1 MEKSNDENKDGT
13 DYISENEEAIHQRL
27 IEDGTVVISNKSF
40 SNEFMRFFGL
50 IHWKADLNET
60 ITIIKLGHLEILD
73 KSQTKRLIHA
83 KIGKYYLFREVHQKS
98 IAMSIAITKASTY
111 CANSSDDLLKHYCL
125 IINNIVVHMQQKR
138 NGNCAVRAFSLY
150 DTDFQVKDLKH
161 VIVPVVK
168 SVESVLQDL
177 KKKYEKKRYNIRSRN
192 CQHFAKE
199 VVECIT
205 GGLVTINTQDTP
217 SESFSVDW
225 KSGAFLFKTSR
236 LGKTTVDVIKTPE
249 KKWKI
254 NTNCN
259 CTMS

>member
-98 IAMSIAITKASTY
+98 IAMSIAITKVSEFFG
-111 CANSSDDLLKHYCL
+111 NSSDDMLKHYL
-125 IINNIVVHMQQKR
+125 VVINNIVVHMQR
-138 NGNCAVRAFSLY
+138 RRDGNCGVKAFSVF
-150 DTDFQVKDLKH
+150 DSDFKLKEM
-161 VIVPVVK
+161 VIVPVVND
-168 SVESVLQDL
+168 VESVLLQL
-177 KKKYEKKRYNIRSRN
+177 KEKYEKTRYELYTRN